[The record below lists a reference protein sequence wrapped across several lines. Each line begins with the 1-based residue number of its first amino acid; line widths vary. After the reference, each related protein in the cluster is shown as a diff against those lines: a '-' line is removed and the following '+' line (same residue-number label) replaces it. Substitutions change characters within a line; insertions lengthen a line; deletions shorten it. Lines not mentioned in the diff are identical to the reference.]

1 MEESKVGR
9 DYNWVCDDQG
19 LVWKKIKRL
28 FSFLFFP
35 VVELDPDV
43 LVAGSGMSVLSLIEQ
58 GTDIQQ

>member
-1 MEESKVGR
+1 MMIKV
-9 DYNWVCDDQG
+9 WSE
-19 LVWKKIKRL
+19 KKRL

>member
-1 MEESKVGR
+1 MMIKV
-9 DYNWVCDDQG
+9 WSE
-19 LVWKKIKRL
+19 KKID
-28 FSFLFFP
+28 FFPSFFFP

>member
-1 MEESKVGR
+1 MMIKV
-9 DYNWVCDDQG
+9 WSE
-19 LVWKKIKRL
+19 KKNRL

>member
-19 LVWKKIKRL
+19 LVWKKNKD
-28 FSFLFFP
+28 FFPSFFFP

>member
-9 DYNWVCDDQG
+9 IIIGSVMIK
-19 LVWKKIKRL
+19 VWSEKKNRL
-28 FSFLFFP
+28 FSFLFFFP